1 MKIIKPGQLVVV
13 SNAKDKEAKLVV
25 RSMNT
30 DVNGYRIFGGTDYLV
45 MVINQD
51 QSQSMHLAST
61 LKVLSQ

>member
-1 MKIIKPGQLVVV
+1 MKIIKPGQLVV
-13 SNAKDKEAKLVV
+13 SNAKDKEVKLVM

-30 DVNGYRIFGGTDYLV
+30 GDNGYRIFGGTDYLV

-61 LKVLSQ
+61 LKILSQ